1 MVPYDVLIDPM
12 SLPSHP
18 VLKDSSKTE
27 DDMFEEIKKKEDESV
42 SPLSNFYNGKYHETK
57 HDYYFFFYS
66 HIISV
71 LDSKPYLMCYLPMC
85 LCEALYLSTVSLP
98 L

>member
-18 VLKDSSKTE
+18 VLKDGSKTE

-42 SPLSNFYNGKYHETK
+42 SQSNNFYN
-57 HDYYFFFYS
+57 
-66 HIISV
+66 
-71 LDSKPYLMCYLPMC
+71 L
-85 LCEALYLSTVSLP
+85 
-98 L
+98 